1 MSYDPLT
8 KDRRVAHFRVNDVST
23 PRMVN
28 IGRYGWHDPAA
39 VLNTRVVT
47 DRRLVILRRALEV
60 HMRYQQNQS
69 ALETI
74 IQAA

>member
-1 MSYDPLT
+1 MT
-8 KDRRVAHFRVNDVST
+8 KDRGAVTFRVNDVST
-23 PRMVN
+23 PRMV
-28 IGRYGWHDPAA
+28 IAGRLGRHDPAA